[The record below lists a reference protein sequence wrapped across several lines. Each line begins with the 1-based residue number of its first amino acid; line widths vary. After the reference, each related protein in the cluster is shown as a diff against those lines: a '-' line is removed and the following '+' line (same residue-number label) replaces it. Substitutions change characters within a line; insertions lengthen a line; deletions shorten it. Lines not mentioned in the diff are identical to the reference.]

1 MEQPHDRNKRGR
13 ARAQPRHKPLHSGAD
28 TLGFGLGLTQRTSAV
43 PYQSQTVGRQQ
54 RYSPPRHTRS
64 P

>member
-1 MEQPHDRNKRGR
+1 MAPPEG
-13 ARAQPRHKPLHSGAD
+13 GAIIK
-28 TLGFGLGLTQRTSAV
+28 LVVEREPA
-43 PYQSQTVGRQQ
+43 QSQIGARQQ